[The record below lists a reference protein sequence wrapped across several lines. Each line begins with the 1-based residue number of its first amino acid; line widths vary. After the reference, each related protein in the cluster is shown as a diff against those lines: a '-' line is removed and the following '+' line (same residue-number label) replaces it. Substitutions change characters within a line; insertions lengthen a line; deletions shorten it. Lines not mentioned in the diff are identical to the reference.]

1 MYKKYLTFLF
11 CFFSSFS
18 FAQNIHFQA
27 IGVEDGISQPTV
39 TSIYQDEFGIIWIGT
54 KDGLNRYNGTD
65 FYVFRPVKD
74 DKNSLY
80 NNNIG
85 TICGDKQG
93 HIYIRCKYA
102 VVEYDIKKN
111 TFHTI
116 RDNDIQAI
124 SYGNTQ
130 LWVCTRDS
138 LFTYNRVEDK
148 LDYYYNLEGARI
160 SCITEDSDGNLYVGT
175 INNGL
180 YMIDSNRKWLNYFPK
195 KDITCIYED
204 SKKSIWVGTKDDGLF
219 RLDRSGGMSNYI
231 ADQYKDILSS
241 SYVRCIVE
249 DNLGNYWVG
258 TFKGLNKL
266 DFATGVF
273 THYNKD
279 NKPYSLS
286 NSSIICMM
294 KDQQGTFWIGTYY
307 GGVNLFNPDYE
318 IYTYY
323 YPDESQKGK
332 LTSPFAGR
340 MTEDSQGGIWIATE
354 GSGVNYLN
362 RLTRTFTEYKH
373 DASVNSLSSNTVQAL
388 FLDEENQALWIGTLR
403 GGLDR
408 LDLNT
413 YKFTNYRHDHEKK
426 NSLIN
431 DIIRKNYSI

>member
-1 MYKKYLTFLF
+1 
-11 CFFSSFS
+11 
-18 FAQNIHFQA
+18 
-27 IGVEDGISQPTV
+27 
-39 TSIYQDEFGIIWIGT
+39 
-54 KDGLNRYNGTD
+54 
-65 FYVFRPVKD
+65 
-74 DKNSLY
+74 
-80 NNNIG
+80 
-85 TICGDKQG
+85 
-93 HIYIRCKYA
+93 
-102 VVEYDIKKN
+102 
-111 TFHTI
+111 
-116 RDNDIQAI
+116 
-124 SYGNTQ
+124 
-130 LWVCTRDS
+130 
-138 LFTYNRVEDK
+138 
-148 LDYYYNLEGARI
+148 
-160 SCITEDSDGNLYVGT
+160 
-175 INNGL
+175 
-180 YMIDSNRKWLNYFPK
+180 
-195 KDITCIYED
+195 
-204 SKKSIWVGTKDDGLF
+204 
-219 RLDRSGGMSNYI
+219 MSNYI

-362 RLTRTFTEYKH
+362 RRTRTFTEYKH
-373 DASVNSLSSNTVQAL
+373 DASANSLSSNTVQAL

-431 DIIRKNYSI
+431 DIIRKIIPYKNNLLLATHNGIGSFNPKTGECVKLLNDNRLNNRQIIDMLLDRNNNLWFSYSLGLVKYNLETRESKEYFVPNTSQAIGSNLINVLLKIRKVISGQVLQGMAYSCTNKTPIHSNRLTRIIRI